1 MNSPLIPE
9 SPEEQNLLLGEH
21 ALGLLDPEREAEVRA
36 WIERDDNA
44 ARMALRWQQHWLSVS
59 DRLPPEPPSDSLWKR
74 IDASLVRLK
83 QSSATRDDAA
93 RHDAD
98 QTSASTKAPW
108 LLRWLGGGLG
118 LGLGAGLALAL
129 VMQMGPFSPS
139 APLEG
144 TSPEVATQTPDGD
157 AQRMVAIL
165 QTLEDPGTPTWV
177 ANVTP
182 SGGLQLTPK
191 VSIER
196 PTDRAIELWTLT
208 DPQEGPRSLGLVD
221 PIAGIELSAEQIG
234 SMSPGQL
241 LEMTLEPEGGSP
253 TGKPTGKILAIGRLV
268 DLNQRDS

>member
-1 MNSPLIPE
+1 MNNSLIPD

-83 QSSATRDDAA
+83 QSPAPRDTGQDNAT
-93 RHDAD
+93 
-98 QTSASTKAPW
+98 TGAPW

-129 VMQMGPFSPS
+129 VMQVGPFSPD
-139 APLEG
+139 APLDDG
-144 TSPEVATQTPDGD
+144 SPQLATQTPGD
-157 AQRMVAIL
+157 SMQRMIAVM
-165 QTLEDPGTPTWV
+165 QTPEDPGTPTWV

-196 PTDRAIELWTLT
+196 PTERAIELWTLT

-241 LEMTLEPEGGSP
+241 LEMTLEPRGGSP